1 MWSKGK
7 NIKVFRM
14 KNKKI
19 SKEELWCE
27 YSDMPSPMAYARCC
41 DYDSMGNHG
50 RYPKVKRKETG
61 KLVKNIKKLIN
72 RFLIKPKVKTK

>member
-1 MWSKGK
+1 
-7 NIKVFRM
+7 
-14 KNKKI
+14 
-19 SKEELWCE
+19 
-27 YSDMPSPMAYARCC
+27 MPSPMAYSRCC

-72 RFLIKPKVKTK
+72 RVLSKPKVKTK